1 MIEKQSFGSTGHE
14 SSRVIFGAAALGAM
28 SQDRANSTFELLD
41 AYGVNHIDVASSYGE
56 AEERLGPIM
65 KERRPDFFLATKTGL
80 RRKIEAKD
88 QLKLS
93 LERMQVDSV
102 DLIQM
107 HNLTKEEDWS
117 TAMGANGA
125 LMGLIE
131 AKEEGLVKH
140 IGVTGHGTYAASMHL
155 KSLGEYDFDSVL
167 LPYNFSMMKQ
177 EAYRADFDKLYVSAR
192 AKGVAIQT
200 IKSIALRR
208 WSKEDAE
215 KRYSWYRPITKEH
228 PMKRAVDYTLSVDGL
243 FLNSTSDATLL
254 ETLFR
259 AASAPIRSP
268 VEEEMQSD
276 CEELGMEPLF
286 VRGVSDDV

>member
-28 SQDRANSTFELLD
+28 SQDRAYSIFELLD